1 MQLCSLCYF
10 ADTNLRRECAFNPQ
24 GGVDMSAVAPITDL
38 TAVPSLHLV
47 EAKADAREDMHAK
60 EMNRWMLWFG
70 MPVLGMA
77 IFTGAVFATG
87 AEWLLGGAL
96 AFLFADICVLMWLCM
111 SSDTN
116 GLLGDAP
123 AH

>member
-1 MQLCSLCYF
+1 
-10 ADTNLRRECAFNPQ
+10 
-24 GGVDMSAVAPITDL
+24 MSAVAPIEHL
-38 TAVPSLHLV
+38 TTVPALHLV
-47 EAKADAREDMHAK
+47 PVQAPTQADAHAK

-70 MPVLGMA
+70 LPVLAMA

-96 AFLFADICVLMWLCM
+96 LFLITDICVLIWLCM

>member
-1 MQLCSLCYF
+1 
-10 ADTNLRRECAFNPQ
+10 
-24 GGVDMSAVAPITDL
+24 MSAVAPIEGL
-38 TAVPSLHLV
+38 TAAPALHLV
-47 EAKADAREDMHAK
+47 PEHAPTQAEMHAK

-70 MPVLGMA
+70 LPVLAMA

-87 AEWLLGGAL
+87 AEWLLGGTI
-96 AFLFADICVLMWLCM
+96 AFLVVDICVLIWLCM

-116 GLLGDAP
+116 GLLGEAP

>member
-1 MQLCSLCYF
+1 
-10 ADTNLRRECAFNPQ
+10 
-24 GGVDMSAVAPITDL
+24 MSAVAPITDL
-38 TAVPSLHLV
+38 SPAPSLHLV
-47 EAKADAREDMHAK
+47 TEKAVSQADMHAK

-70 MPVLGMA
+70 LPALAMA

-96 AFLFADICVLMWLCM
+96 AFLVADICVLIWLCM

>member
-1 MQLCSLCYF
+1 
-10 ADTNLRRECAFNPQ
+10 
-24 GGVDMSAVAPITDL
+24 MSAVAPITDL
-38 TAVPSLHLV
+38 AAAPSLHLV
-47 EAKADAREDMHAK
+47 KATSDAKTDMHAK

-70 MPVLGMA
+70 MPVVAMA

-87 AEWLLGGAL
+87 AEWLLGGTL
-96 AFLFADICVLMWLCM
+96 AFLVADICVLIWLCM